1 MGLRNKKYKKKEI
14 VRRTPFEK
22 VEQFYFPVSIP
33 FRNMA
38 INPAML
44 KLFELV
50 NYFLIPYF
58 LFLISYFF
66 PY

>member
-1 MGLRNKKYKKKEI
+1 MRNKEF

-50 NYFLIPYF
+50 NC
-58 LFLISYFF
+58 FLISYFF